1 MDFGKMKVVEL
12 RAELQARGLD
22 TKGKF
27 SYGLFGFGL
36 FFSPLP
42 VHPTWTKNLFYFC
55 LFYPLKGVKAALID
69 RLKEALDLE
78 EQNSGMFCFECEF
91 LVSVWSNKKKEK
103 KNVREKLQ
111 QIR

>member
-36 FFSPLP
+36 FFLLSPSIQ
-42 VHPTWTKNLFYFC
+42 HERKIYFI
-55 LFYPLKGVKAALID
+55 FVFFIH
-69 RLKEALDLE
+69 
-78 EQNSGMFCFECEF
+78 
-91 LVSVWSNKKKEK
+91 
-103 KNVREKLQ
+103 
-111 QIR
+111 